1 MKFNDLSKA
10 PELINIRVIASSLR
24 YGVERSNN
32 LSGNYRFSGIRA
44 ERPYY
49 KVFGKIEMVN
59 YNLI

>member
-1 MKFNDLSKA
+1 MKLNHLSEA
-10 PELINIRVIASSLR
+10 PELININVTASSLR
-24 YGVERSNN
+24 YGVQRSNN

-49 KVFGKIEMVN
+49 KVFGKSEMEN